1 MSTLGQPVPPAW
13 REEVHRRLAEHK
25 NRKGN
30 PTESAQPAEPV
41 APGNSRAAQ
50 AAARVAARYSQA
62 KSYSQMQAE
71 EARMAVRAAEIATQ
85 VAMEAQSAA
94 HSALAGLH
102 AASVELPPA
111 DVVSIDAATRL
122 PEIPLVPLAAQ
133 PAAPEWDWTAD
144 RVARQQAR
152 AAEPLISTPVAAP
165 VRAESARAAAI
176 PQPEIAPAI
185 KPAIA
190 EPVAGPV
197 TDAKDSAGQV
207 VHIRWDADMP
217 VRPARRE
224 AEPFDLPSE
233 DWWTPAEHA
242 IRHDEPVE
250 IEAHPIHANL
260 ISFPREIV
268 ATRRMRPRLAEVA
281 IPEPGTQLS
290 IFEVDPGSIQTEA
303 PAPEVV
309 FSEEAAEPH
318 STEREA
324 EPANAVPWATAE
336 WAGIKLDAPA
346 EPVARAVQT
355 EAANRPELAPLDR
368 RLMAGVI
375 DGAVVLAVAAFF
387 WLSLALGMQHT
398 MAIRAAEVLGAGVLI
413 AAGLAYHTFFSLL
426 SLPTLGMRYAG
437 LALCT
442 FDECIPTPEQHR
454 RRLVAMV
461 LSMAPVGLGMVWSVF
476 DEDRLS
482 WHDRYS
488 QTYLRMS

>member
-1 MSTLGQPVPPAW
+1 
-13 REEVHRRLAEHK
+13 VHRRLAEHK

-30 PTESAQPAEPV
+30 PAESAQPAQPV
-41 APGNSRAAQ
+41 TPGNSRAAE

-62 KSYSQMQAE
+62 KSYTQMQAE

-94 HSALAGLH
+94 HSALAELH
-102 AASVELPPA
+102 AASVEQPPA
-111 DVVSIDAATRL
+111 EVVSINTAAHQQEIA
-122 PEIPLVPLAAQ
+122 PEPPAVQ
-133 PAAPEWDWTAD
+133 PAAPEWDWAAD
-144 RVARQQAR
+144 RVAASL
-152 AAEPLISTPVAAP
+152 AEPAHTEPVRTKRASAKPAITAAMVERRITPEITPVAAP
-165 VRAESARAAAI
+165 V
-176 PQPEIAPAI
+176 PEP
-185 KPAIA
+185 P
-190 EPVAGPV
+190 AGPV
-197 TDAKDSAGQV
+197 TNAKDSAGQV

-217 VRPARRE
+217 VRSARPAP
-224 AEPFDLPSE
+224 EPFELASE
-233 DWWTPAEHA
+233 DWWTPAEQA

-268 ATRRMRPRLAEVA
+268 ATRRMRPRLADVA

-290 IFEVDPGSIQTEA
+290 IFEVDPDSVETEA
-303 PAPEVV
+303 PAPEVL
-309 FSEEAAEPH
+309 FTEEAGELH

-336 WAGIKLDAPA
+336 WVGAGMKLDAPA
-346 EPVARAVQT
+346 EPVARAVHT
-355 EAANRPELAPLDR
+355 EAANRPELAPLER

-375 DGAVVLAVAAFF
+375 DGAVVLAVAGFF

-398 MAIRAAEVLGAGVLI
+398 MAIRAAEVLGASVLVI
-413 AAGLAYHTFFSLL
+413 AGMAYHAFFSLL

-437 LALCT
+437 LSLCT

-454 RRLVAMV
+454 RRLAAMV

-476 DEDRLS
+476 DEDHLS